1 MDKNETTAPKIPPS
15 SDFEANTSAE
25 INMVKQEDEEAIQ
38 DPDSAGSPKD
48 SKEGLQSSN
57 ATQEPTLF
65 SDARGNLK
73 VVNTIVRHPC
83 KVFWFMIVLCLFL
96 TFLLQA
102 LVFATA
108 EGGSPFTEPGNE
120 FDINDV
126 RSIQYDSL
134 RLARDVVSDARGELE
149 SSSDTKQVRSEVAD
163 VLYWVYESEA
173 PEGVFG
179 SAEAIEGMKDTFDIF
194 LEDEEFSNW
203 CTLDYRTALAKNATR
218 DCMPPLS
225 PLAMYYAST
234 WDSEKVAVMIEQ
246 LKDPTKLNI
255 LNDLAGCLTLG
266 LRCDQ
271 LTNATTQ
278 ADVAWVTAITTN
290 ITSIAS
296 TWDMKGSLVENYTQV
311 TELASY
317 LLQVDIFKGL
327 VDFGFDKG
335 FDTDNPVSQFSRG
348 ILYFGG
354 PLENQTSDSD
364 ADDSRK
370 AIVFD
375 RYLEEMD
382 TEADA
387 DRFSFLNSYYFMGAI
402 IGDVVLD
409 IVVQDGLLAVFSF
422 MFIFLWLRIN
432 TGSWFLAFV
441 GFLEIFFSI
450 PIAWVLFSVVFRIE
464 YFGTMNSLAIF
475 IVAAI
480 GADDIF
486 IFMDAYKQS
495 KHRDPDN
502 LVDMETRMSWVYR
515 RTGTAMAITSAT
527 TCSAFLCTLITPL
540 TSIQSFGIFSAIV
553 IFIDYAL
560 VMTLFCTSVVI
571 YHDRFEDRSKCGCCC
586 PCGTISPSNTEN
598 ARVKLEEAGIVGKLD
613 GDRVSRFFR
622 NQVAG
627 FVEQPLSR
635 MVLGVI
641 FLAWLG
647 VAIWQATQ
655 IEATKEAEQFLA
667 ADHPLQ
673 KSLTILNQE
682 FPTASDDNGLK
693 VYYAWGLREVDR
705 DGVNLLLDPKYY
717 GEPQFEESF
726 DFNAQCQTE
735 LVSFC
740 DKLKTDPAYK
750 ELIKQRNGVGEVYC
764 FIEELAA
771 FNVNGNL
778 DDCDS
783 VRRGDWKQ
791 QDWHVDASTLSAIMD
806 DFLSQKTCFDPDGTD
821 TVAARY
827 MNEIGWDGSRLR
839 YAAISTESAFL
850 TPFSVESED
859 NTRREYDQ
867 FLTIANEANSIVS
880 QYCSGN
886 VVVTDLDEK
895 FVFMNN
901 QAIYETSAIQ
911 SSILGVCIAFTVLLI
926 STRVFHLAF
935 FASICIC
942 AVLVSVVGTMVM
954 IGWELGSIE
963 SILIGIT
970 AGFSVD
976 YVVHLAHAYEIA
988 DGDTY
993 ERVEEAF
1000 ADLGISV
1007 FNGMLTSVAASIP
1020 LFFCQLQFFAKFGTF
1035 LCLTIAYSWI
1045 FANFGFMSILAG
1057 LKIPIKHNNCCSL

>member
-1 MDKNETTAPKIPPS
+1 MVEMDKNEKSTP
-15 SDFEANTSAE
+15 N
-25 INMVKQEDEEAIQ
+25 EDEEAPSNQ
-38 DPDSAGSPKD
+38 EPQTSDSLKD
-48 SKEGLQSSN
+48 TKEGLQSNN
-57 ATQEPTLF
+57 ATRGPTFF
-65 SDARGNLK
+65 SDERGNLR

-83 KVFWFMIVLCLFL
+83 KVFWFMIVLCLAL
-96 TFLLQA
+96 SFLLQV

-108 EGGSPFTEPGNE
+108 EDGNPFTEPSNE
-120 FDINDV
+120 FDIKDV
-126 RSIQYDSL
+126 RSIQYDSF

-149 SSSDTKQVRSEVAD
+149 SSSSEVKQVRSERAD
-163 VLYWVYESEA
+163 FLYWVYESEA
-173 PEGVFG
+173 SEGVFG
-179 SAEAIEGMKDTFDIF
+179 SAESIEGMKDSFDIF
-194 LEDEEFSNW
+194 LEDEEFLNW
-203 CTLDYRTALAKNATR
+203 CALDYRTKLAPNATR
-218 DCMPPLS
+218 ECVTPLT

-234 WDSEKVAVMIEQ
+234 WDSEKVANMIEQ
-246 LKDPTKLNI
+246 LKNPTKLSL

-271 LTNATTQ
+271 VANATTQ
-278 ADVAWVTAITTN
+278 DKLWVNAIVKN
-290 ITSIAS
+290 ITSITS
-296 TWDMKGSLVENYTQV
+296 TWDMKGTLVENHTQV

-335 FDTDNPVSQFSRG
+335 FDTDNQVSHFSRG
-348 ILYFGG
+348 ILFWGG

-364 ADDSRK
+364 AVDKRK
-370 AIVFD
+370 AIVMD

-382 TEADA
+382 SEASE
-387 DRFSFLNSYYFMGAI
+387 DRYSFLNSYYFMGAI
-402 IGDVVLD
+402 IGDVILD
-409 IVVQDGLLAVFSF
+409 IVIQDGLLAIFSF
-422 MFIFLWLRIN
+422 LFIFFWLRIN
-432 TGSWFLAFV
+432 TGSWFLALV

-450 PIAWVLFSVVFRIE
+450 PIAWVIFSVVFRIE
-464 YFGTMNSLAIF
+464 YFGTLNALAVF

-495 KHRDPDN
+495 KNRDPDN

-540 TSIQSFGIFSAIV
+540 TSIQSFGIFAAIV
-553 IFIDYAL
+553 IFIDYVL

-571 YHDRFEDRSKCGCCC
+571 YHDRFEARGNCGCCC
-586 PCGTISPSNTEN
+586 PCGTMSPSNTEK
-598 ARVKLEEAGIVGKLD
+598 ARAALEEAGAGEIQ
-613 GDRVSRFFR
+613 GDFVSRFFR

-627 FVEQPLSR
+627 FIKQPLSR
-635 MVLGVI
+635 MLLGLV
-641 FLAWLG
+641 FLSWIG

-655 IEATKEAEQFLA
+655 IKATQEAEQFLA

-693 VYYAWGLREVDR
+693 VYYSWGLGEVDR
-705 DGVNLLLDPKYY
+705 NGVNLLLDPTFY
-717 GEPQFEESF
+717 GKPRFEESF
-726 DFNAQCQTE
+726 DFNSQCQTE

-740 DKLKTDPAYK
+740 DKLKTDPAY
-750 ELIKQRNGVGEVYC
+750 ENLIKQRNGVGEVYC

-778 DDCDS
+778 DDCDI

-791 QDWHVDASTLSAIMD
+791 QDWQVDASTLSTIMD
-806 DFLSQKTCFDPDGTD
+806 DFLSQRSCFDPDGTE

-839 YAAISTESAFL
+839 YAAVSAESSFL
-850 TPFSVESED
+850 TPFGAESED

-867 FLTIANEANSIVS
+867 FVAIANEANSVVS

-886 VVVTDLDEK
+886 VVVTDLDNK

-901 QAIYETSAIQ
+901 QAIYEKSAIQ
-911 SSILGVCIAFTVLLI
+911 SSILGVAIAFAVLLI
-926 STRVFHLAF
+926 STRVFHLAL

-954 IGWELGSIE
+954 IGWKLGSIE

-1007 FNGMLTSVAASIP
+1007 FNGMVTSVAASIP

-1045 FANFGFMSILAG
+1045 FANFGFMSLLAG
-1057 LKIPIKHNNCCSL
+1057 LKLPIKKKGGCRL

>member
-1 MDKNETTAPKIPPS
+1 MDKEESSSNIPPLS
-15 SDFEANTSAE
+15 G
-25 INMVKQEDEEAIQ
+25 DEEA
-38 DPDSAGSPKD
+38 
-48 SKEGLQSSN
+48 N
-57 ATQEPTLF
+57 QEPQEPAFAKDDDGTTHEPTCF

-83 KVFWFMIVLCLFL
+83 KVFWLMIVLCIALSFI
-96 TFLLQA
+96 LQL

-108 EGGSPFTEPGNE
+108 KDGNPFTEPGNE
-120 FDINDV
+120 FDINDH

-134 RLARDVVSDARGELE
+134 RLAKDDVAKARGELKVSE
-149 SSSDTKQVRSEVAD
+149 SEETPARSEVAD
-163 VLYWVYESEA
+163 FLYWVYESETS
-173 PEGVFG
+173 EGVFG
-179 SAEAIEGMKDTFDIF
+179 SAEAIEAMKDSFDIF
-194 LEDEEFSNW
+194 LQDEEFQNW
-203 CTLDYRTALAKNATR
+203 CTLNYRTNITQNATR
-218 DCMPPLS
+218 ECITPLT

-234 WDSEKVAVMIEQ
+234 WDSEKVSIAIEE
-246 LKDPTKLNI
+246 LKDPKKLAT

-266 LRCDQ
+266 LRCGQ
-271 LTNATTQ
+271 SSNASLT
-278 ADVAWVTAITTN
+278 DIAWVRSITEN
-290 ITSIAS
+290 IASIAS
-296 TWDMKGSLVENYTQV
+296 TWDMKGNLVENHTQV

-335 FDTDNPVSQFSRG
+335 FNTDNPISLFSRG
-348 ILYFGG
+348 ILQWGG
-354 PLENQTSDSD
+354 PLENQTSDSEASD
-364 ADDSRK
+364 KRK
-370 AIVFD
+370 AFVID

-382 TEADA
+382 AEADK
-387 DRFSFLNSYYFMGAI
+387 DRYSFLNSYYFMGAI
-402 IGDVVLD
+402 IGDVILD
-409 IVVQDGLLAVFSF
+409 IVIQDGLLAIFSF
-422 MFIFLWLRIN
+422 LFIFFWLRIN
-432 TGSWFLAFV
+432 TGSWFLALV

-450 PIAWVLFSVVFRIE
+450 PIAWVLFSVVFRIQ
-464 YFGTMNSLAIF
+464 YFGTMNSLAVF

-495 KHRDPDN
+495 KHRDPNN

-553 IFIDYAL
+553 ILIDYVL

-586 PCGTISPSNTEN
+586 PCGTMSPSNTEK
-598 ARVKLEEAGIVGKLD
+598 ARTALEEAGGAGEFQ
-613 GDRVSRFFR
+613 GDFVSRFFR
-622 NQVAG
+622 YQVAG
-627 FVEQPLSR
+627 FVKQPLSR
-635 MVLGVI
+635 VLLGVV
-641 FLAWLG
+641 FLSWLG

-655 IEATKEAEQFLA
+655 IEATKEAEQLLA

-682 FPTASDDNGLK
+682 FPTSSDDNGLK
-693 VYYAWGLREVDR
+693 VYYAWGLGEVDR
-705 DGVNLLLDPKYY
+705 DGVNLLLDPTFY
-717 GEPQFEESF
+717 GDPKFEESF

-740 DKLKTDPAYK
+740 DKLKTDPTY
-750 ELIKQRNGVGEVYC
+750 ENLIKQRNGVGEVYC
-764 FIEELAA
+764 FIQELAA

-783 VRRGDWKQ
+783 VRRGDWKE
-791 QDWHVDASTLSAIMD
+791 QDWQVDASTLSTIMD
-806 DFLSQKTCFDPDGTD
+806 DFLSQKTCFDPDGTQS
-821 TVAARY
+821 VGARY
-827 MNEIGWDGSRLR
+827 INEIGWDGSRMR
-839 YAAISTESAFL
+839 YAAVSAESAFL
-850 TPFSVESED
+850 TPFSVESEE

-867 FLTIANEANSIVS
+867 FVVIANEANSIVS
-880 QYCSGN
+880 QHCTGN

-901 QAIYETSAIQ
+901 QVIYKKSAIQ
-911 SSILGVCIAFTVLLI
+911 SSVLGVAIAFAVLLI

-942 AVLVSVVGTMVM
+942 AVLVSVIGTMVM

-988 DGDTY
+988 EGSTY

-1007 FNGMLTSVAASIP
+1007 FNGMVTSVAASIP

-1045 FANFGFMSILAG
+1045 FANFGFMSVLAS
-1057 LKIPIKHNNCCSL
+1057 LKIPIKHGKCCTL